1 IKENQTTIT
10 EFILLGFEHPPELW
24 IPLFLLFFFVYIMT
38 LAGNMTIVALV
49 VTDRSLQTSMYIFL
63 GNLSFLE
70 MCYTSTILPRM
81 LANIFQDSSISYVGC
96 ATQMY
101 FLLFLGS
108 AECILLAVMAY
119 DRYMAI
125 FNPLQYLI
133 HMNRRVCLS
142 FSLLSVVG
150 GNLVSLVQ
158 TIWVFTLPFC
168 ASNKIDYF
176 FCDIPPLI
184 KLSCINT
191 SMFEIQLLSA
201 TVLVIVIPFILIL
214 VSYILIISS
223 ILAKTS
229 DEGRWKTF
237 STCSSHIM
245 VVILYY
251 GTSSFIYIKP
261 QYIFSEDKGKMLA
274 LIYTTITPMLNP
286 AIYSIRNK
294 EVQRA
299 LRKMMGNWKKNCMGT
314 NVHMM
319 A

>member
-1 IKENQTTIT
+1 MFVFLQ
-10 EFILLGFEHPPELW
+10 LDGRPELQG
-24 IPLFLLFFFVYIMT
+24 LTFCVFLLIYLFT
-38 LAGNMTIVALV
+38 LAGNYLIIV
-49 VTDRSLQTSMYIFL
+49 VTLTNRSLHTPMYFFL
-63 GNLSFLE
+63 RVLSVLD
-70 MCYTSTILPRM
+70 MCYSSVTIPKM
-81 LANIFQDSSISYVGC
+81 LLNVLIEDSSISYVGC